1 MRPVCDKTRAGQ
13 GNGPR
18 SGQGGRVHDRAGG
31 IGRRLNAK
39 RFKYAAVIVG
49 CVGLA
54 GLLNQ
59 FAPGPAAEDAY
70 AHGNGALKDQKYQE
84 AADAFSRVI
93 KLDPD
98 NAPAYFGRAL
108 ALRRLGQTNAAMTD
122 YDTVIRLSPDDNA
135 AHYNRGLI
143 FTDLDKPDEALADF
157 EAAAKLAP
165 QDPDPHL
172 RRAEIYRQFG
182 DFNGALAERS
192 AVIEL
197 RGRRSE
203 DYLAR
208 SRLYRDFGNLDGAIA
223 DVDIVIGNAGT
234 YDAYL
239 NRGLLRS
246 AKGDTGGALSDFAQA
261 IAIKPDDLRAYAARG
276 ATLLAAGRVDDAR
289 AEFNSLVERSPD
301 QSPGYA
307 WRGIVSLFLRG
318 DAAAGVTDLDTAVQ
332 KAIAWRDYSRL
343 LDRGLETVSQKLNV
357 TDPQP
362 SRGPEVAP
370 NVPFLPTIMYYYAWR
385 YLAHHHARQEDT
397 FPDIDGAASWTE
409 AAFKPAERSLKRA
422 SWPTPM
428 LALLAGKVTRDV
440 VRHFAETEPAPAQRR
455 QQLCEAD
462 FYAAELD
469 LKASDALDLLRAAI
483 DECPQGAFEA
493 VFAKA
498 ELQRL
503 DMPHQQ

>member
-1 MRPVCDKTRAGQ
+1 MTEQ
-13 GNGPR
+13 EE
-18 SGQGGRVHDRAGG
+18 SAGG
-31 IGRRLNAK
+31 WNAK
-39 RFKYAAVIVG
+39 RFKYAAIIVG

-54 GLLNQ
+54 GILNQ

-93 KLDPD
+93 TLDPD
-98 NAPAYFGRAL
+98 NGPAYFGRAL
-108 ALRRLGQTNAAMTD
+108 ALRRLGQTDAAMTD
-122 YDTVIRLSPDDNA
+122 YDTVVRLNPDDNA

-143 FTDLDKPDEALADF
+143 FTDLDKPDDALADF

-172 RRAEIYRQFG
+172 RRAEIFRALG

-197 RGRRSE
+197 RGRRPE

-208 SRLYRDFGNLDGAIA
+208 SKLYRDFGNLDGAIA
-223 DVDIVIGNAGT
+223 DIDTAINNSGT
-234 YDAYL
+234 YDAYF

-246 AKGDTGGALSDFAQA
+246 AKGDTGGALADFGQA
-261 IAIKPDDLRAYAARG
+261 ITIKADDLRAYAARG
-276 ATLLAAGRVDDAR
+276 ATLLAAGRVDDAK
-289 AEFNSLVERSPD
+289 AEFDSLVDRSPD

-307 WRGIVSLFLRG
+307 SRGILSMFVRG
-318 DAAAGVTDLDTAVQ
+318 DAAAGVINLDAAVQ

-343 LDRGLETVSQKLNV
+343 LDRGFEAVSERPNV
-357 TDPQP
+357 TDPQS
-362 SRGPEVAP
+362 SRGSEVAP

-385 YLAHHHARQEDT
+385 HLAHHRAGQDDT
-397 FPDIDGAASWTE
+397 FPADINGAASWTE

-428 LALLAGKVTRDV
+428 LALFAGKVRSDV

-462 FYAAELD
+462 FYTAALD
-469 LKASDALDLLRAAI
+469 LKASNAPDLLRAAI
-483 DECPQGAFEA
+483 DECPQGAAEA

-503 DMPHQQ
+503 DTPHQE

>member
-1 MRPVCDKTRAGQ
+1 MTGQ
-13 GNGPR
+13 EE
-18 SGQGGRVHDRAGG
+18 SAGG
-31 IGRRLNAK
+31 WNAK

-172 RRAEIYRQFG
+172 RRAEIFRALG

-208 SRLYRDFGNLDGAIA
+208 SRLYRDFGNFDSGIA
-223 DVDIVIGNAGT
+223 DIDATIGNGAT

-239 NRGLLRS
+239 ERGRLRS
-246 AKGDTGGALSDFAQA
+246 AKGDADGALGDFAQA
-261 IAIKPDDLRAYAARG
+261 IAIKPDDLRGYVARG
-276 ATLLAAGRVDDAR
+276 VALLGVGRIDDAK
-289 AEFNSLVERSPD
+289 AEFDSLVARSPD
-301 QSPGYA
+301 HAPGYA
-307 WRGIVSLFLRG
+307 SRGFLVLFARD
-318 DAAAGVTDLDTAVQ
+318 DAAGGVADLDAAVQ

-343 LDRGLETVSQKLNV
+343 LDRGVEAVSQKFNV
-357 TDPQP
+357 PDPEP
-362 SRGPEVAP
+362 PRGPEVAP
-370 NVPFLPTIMYYYAWR
+370 NIPFQPTILYYYAWR
-385 YLAHHHARQEDT
+385 HLAHHRAGQEDT
-397 FPDIDGAASWTE
+397 FPADINGTASWTE

-440 VRHFAETEPAPAQRR
+440 VRHFAETEPAAAQRR

-469 LKASDALDLLRAAI
+469 LKASNAPDLLRAAI
-483 DECPQGAFEA
+483 DECPQGSSEA

-503 DMPHQQ
+503 GTPQQE

>member
-1 MRPVCDKTRAGQ
+1 MTGQ
-13 GNGPR
+13 QE
-18 SGQGGRVHDRAGG
+18 SAGG
-31 IGRRLNAK
+31 WSAK
-39 RFKYAAVIVG
+39 RFKYAVIIVG

-54 GLLNQ
+54 GILNQ

-70 AHGNGALKDQKYQE
+70 VHGNSALKDEKYQE
-84 AADAFSRVI
+84 AAGAFGRVI

-108 ALRRLGQTNAAMTD
+108 ALRRLGQTNPALAD

-143 FTDLDKPDEALADF
+143 FTDLDRPDEALADF
-157 EAAAKLAP
+157 QTAAKLAP

-172 RRAEIYRQFG
+172 RRAEIFRALG
-182 DFNGALAERS
+182 DFDGALAERT

-197 RGRRSE
+197 RGRRTE

-208 SRLYRDFGNLDGAIA
+208 SRLFRDFGHLDSAIA
-223 DVDIVIGNAGT
+223 DIDTAIGNAGS

-246 AKGDTGGALSDFAQA
+246 AKGDTDGALGDFAQA
-261 IAIKPDDLRAYAARG
+261 ITIKSDDLRGYAARG
-276 ATLLAAGRVDDAR
+276 ATLLGAGRVDEARTEFDA
-289 AEFNSLVERSPD
+289 LIERNPD
-301 QSPGYA
+301 QAPGYA
-307 WRGIVSLFLRG
+307 SRGILSLFVRG
-318 DAAAGVTDLDTAVQ
+318 DAAAGVVDLDAAVQ
-332 KAIAWRDYSRL
+332 KAIAYHDYSRL
-343 LDRGLETVSQKLNV
+343 LDRGVEAVSQRLNV

-362 SRGPEVAP
+362 PRGPEVAP
-370 NVPFLPTIMYYYAWR
+370 NVPFLPAIMYYYAWR
-385 YLAHHHARQEDT
+385 HLAHHQAGQDDT
-397 FPDIDGAASWTE
+397 FPADINGAASWSE

-462 FYAAELD
+462 FYAAAFD
-469 LKASDALDLLRAAI
+469 MKATNAPDLLRAAI
-483 DECPQGAFEA
+483 DECPQGASEA

-503 DMPHQQ
+503 DTSHQP